1 MFTKDRVRESRK
13 TQPKAKRAK
22 EEIESKRS
30 QKEEKKGGKVLTFV
44 DMSHLHY
51 LSRSMAKPSTLQKPK
66 GMVPKDTKQPILED
80 SSESRDSETE
90 TIVTDS
96 VAKPAE
102 VFSAD
107 KMALEIIEEM
117 IKIVFEAEQENV
129 SDHIISN
136 DLLRQNVENIH
147 KQRFVKIKLNE
158 QKNEPMPSFA
168 KKLPVKD
175 SF

>member
-1 MFTKDRVRESRK
+1 
-13 TQPKAKRAK
+13 
-22 EEIESKRS
+22 
-30 QKEEKKGGKVLTFV
+30 
-44 DMSHLHY
+44 
-51 LSRSMAKPSTLQKPK
+51 MAKPSTLQKIK
-66 GMVPKDTKQPILED
+66 GQVPKDTKQPILED
-80 SSESRDSETE
+80 SSESKDSDTE
-90 TIVTDS
+90 TIVTDY

-168 KKLPVKD
+168 KKLPVTIEPSRTTD
-175 SF
+175 SKSFRQVLQQRGGTGLILDSNPG